1 MTIELPTIGAVMAAF
16 TLYQSVCWLLDR
28 FQIGEKRKQHALLMS
43 AQMNMMRELLRSSH
57 KECMEKGSI
66 DEDELE
72 HIEKVYSTYHALH
85 GNGTGDR
92 WMEEMRG
99 LPRTH

>member
-1 MTIELPTIGAVMAAF
+1 MTIELPTLGAVMAAF

-43 AQMNMMRELLRSSH
+43 AQMNMMRELLRSAH
-57 KECMEKGSI
+57 KEAQQQGSI

-72 HIEKVYSTYHALH
+72 HIEKVWQTYHSLG

-92 WMEEMRG
+92 WIQEIRA
-99 LPRTH
+99 LPRS